1 MAVKFISTIK
11 ENGLGGWFI
20 ELVDT
25 LDNRKAICNSLQEYE
40 DAIEEMGDDYGG
52 DIEVQWQKD
61 DNVTNAHM
69 EEVRLEMS
77 KYKQRYDDEAMK
89 REGIIQ

>member
-11 ENGLGGWFI
+11 ENGLGGWCI

-25 LDNRKAICNSLQEYE
+25 IDNRKIICSDMQQYE
-40 DAIEEMGDDYGG
+40 DAIEKMGDDYGG
-52 DIEVQWQKD
+52 DIEVEWKKD
-61 DNVTNAHM
+61 SNVTNAHM
-69 EEVRLEMS
+69 EEIRMEMA

-89 REGIIQ
+89 KEGVIE